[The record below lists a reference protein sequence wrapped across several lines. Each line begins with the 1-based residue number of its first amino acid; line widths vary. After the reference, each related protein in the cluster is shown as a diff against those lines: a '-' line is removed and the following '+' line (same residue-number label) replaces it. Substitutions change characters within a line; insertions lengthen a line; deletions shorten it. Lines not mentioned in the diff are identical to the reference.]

1 MVQSHP
7 FTRYT
12 LDVTGV
18 PDDAA
23 ATELREALERVPGL
37 AAAEVD
43 ADEERVEVVADD
55 ERVLGDAR
63 WVASD
68 LGYEPS

>member
-1 MVQSHP
+1 MVQSQP

-18 PDDAA
+18 PDEAA
-23 ATELREALERVPGL
+23 AIELREALERVPGL

-43 ADEERVEVVADD
+43 TAADQVEVVADD

-63 WVASD
+63 WVATD
-68 LGYEPS
+68 LGYEAT